1 MKLNTN
7 EEIIRKANSI
17 LRMAG
22 SRSPERIC
30 HYLGIHLYETPLK
43 RQKGVYKVIEKRRC
57 IFIKNDLDPV
67 MRNIVL
73 WHEIGHD
80 QLHRKEATQFR
91 EFNLFDMTTNR
102 MEYEANLFAAQIGL
116 DEDLLWDYIM
126 QGWDDVS
133 IARALDSD
141 INLVALKVSTMSRA
155 EYNLRIP
162 EHRND
167 FLK

>member
-1 MKLNTN
+1 
-7 EEIIRKANSI
+7 
-17 LRMAG
+17 
-22 SRSPERIC
+22 
-30 HYLGIHLYETPLK
+30 
-43 RQKGVYKVIEKRRC
+43 
-57 IFIKNDLDPV
+57 

-116 DEDLLWDYIM
+116 DEDQLWDYIM

-133 IARALDSD
+133 IARALNSD
-141 INLVALKVSTMSRA
+141 VNLVALKVSTMSRA

>member
-7 EEIIRKANSI
+7 EEIIKKANRV
-17 LRMAG
+17 LRLAG
-22 SRSPERIC
+22 CRSPERIC
-30 HYLGIHLYETPLK
+30 QYLGIKIYNAEFKH
-43 RQKGVYKVIEKRRC
+43 QKGVYKVIEKNRC
-57 IFIKNDLDPV
+57 IFIKSDLDPV

-80 QLHRKEATQFR
+80 QLHRKEATQFQ

-116 DEDLLWDYIM
+116 DESQLWDYIM

-141 INLVALKVSTMSRA
+141 VNLVALKVSTMSR
-155 EYNLRIP
+155 NGCKLRIP